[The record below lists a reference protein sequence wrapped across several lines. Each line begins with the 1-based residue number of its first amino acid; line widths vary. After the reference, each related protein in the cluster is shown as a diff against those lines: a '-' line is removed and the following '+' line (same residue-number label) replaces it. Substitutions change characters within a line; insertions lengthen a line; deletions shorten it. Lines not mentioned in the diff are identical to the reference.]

1 MLLEASLIP
10 INSGCPLV
18 SEVTSYAD
26 TAGFRLF
33 DFSSQIRRKDRLL
46 WQTDLLFIRSNS
58 RPLPLPSLTAEN
70 W

>member
-1 MLLEASLIP
+1 MLLEASLIS

-33 DFSSQIRRKDRLL
+33 DPSSTVGSPK
-46 WQTDLLFIRSNS
+46 
-58 RPLPLPSLTAEN
+58 
-70 W
+70 